1 MKKDNCYACVTVDV
15 NIIDNGITKSAV
27 YGECRNATAGCT
39 DICPDVR
46 QRFPGK
52 IYSCKVCSNDNNF
65 SFILSYIF
73 KDLLLTSVKRDMIEQ
88 ERISW
93 NLRTHPNLPVNPQQ
107 IFFENYY
114 LML

>member
-27 YGECRNATAGCT
+27 HGECRNATAGCT

-88 ERISW
+88 ERIS
-93 NLRTHPNLPVNPQQ
+93 
-107 IFFENYY
+107 
-114 LML
+114 